1 VKSCSYCGRQNEL
14 AAVNC
19 AGCGTE
25 LPAPPAAEPS
35 PDETVAAVEPPDP
48 ILADL
53 DMGFEVSEGFSRPDW
68 KMIGKFIQQHV
79 LRDDVGAAWNYVTCK
94 WLEEMKSDWGGGCR
108 LYSTAHFYC
117 LSDIE
122 PVTLRKLLD
131 YAEFTLQSIGS
142 FLGSA
147 AWSGYHGKHVLLIFG
162 DPDDYFA
169 YISYYYGD
177 GSHML
182 SAGIFI
188 RSGYAHIALPYGEML
203 GAQHVLSHE
212 LAHNLLCHL
221 PIPVWL
227 NEGLAVTIENQMT
240 RHRFVMD
247 RELAERHRQLWT
259 EANIQKFWSGRSF
272 DEPGEVSQLSY
283 NLGLVLV
290 TLLAEKGPAFAEFVK
305 TADWRDAGQDAALN
319 FLGVG
324 LEEVLSGFLG
334 PGDWR
339 PQRKLIRELLDQR
352 KQQSN
357 QSDR

>member
-1 VKSCSYCGRQNEL
+1 M
-14 AAVNC
+14 
-19 AGCGTE
+19 
-25 LPAPPAAEPS
+25 PAADPL
-35 PDETVAAVEPPDP
+35 DP
-48 ILADL
+48 ILAEI

-68 KMIGKFIQQHV
+68 NKVGACIQQHV
-79 LRDDVGAAWNYVTCK
+79 LRDDVGAAWNYVACK
-94 WLEEMKSDWGGGCR
+94 WLEEMKSDWGGDCR
-108 LYSTAHFYC
+108 LYVTQHFFG

-122 PVTLRKLLD
+122 PAIIRTLLN
-131 YAEFTLQSIGS
+131 YAESTLQNIASC
-142 FLGSA
+142 LGSA

-169 YISYYYGD
+169 YISYYHGD

-182 SAGIFI
+182 SGGIFI
-188 RSGYAHIALPYGEML
+188 RRGYAHIALPYYDTL
-203 GAQHVLSHE
+203 GAQHVLAHE

-221 PIPVWL
+221 PIPLWL

-240 RHRFVMD
+240 RRGFVMD
-247 RELAERHRQLWT
+247 RELAERHRQLWN
-259 EANIQKFWSGRSF
+259 EANIQTFWSGRSF
-272 DEPGEVSQLSY
+272 DEPGEVSELSY

-339 PQRKLIRELLDQR
+339 PQRKLIRELLEQR
-352 KQQSN
+352 KQKSN
-357 QSDR
+357 QGES